1 MITYTTP
8 VAVFPPRNRTDL
20 SHQHVFVGAARYY
33 FNLVAAELFMHT
45 DVACRLLYS
54 TCVFFF
60 WAKCNLENVYSVH
73 GNCDLSR
80 DQTSFCD

>member
-33 FNLVAAELFMHT
+33 FNLVAAAAAGLFMHT

-60 WAKCNLENVYSVH
+60 LGEMQFRKCIQCARQLRFV
-73 GNCDLSR
+73 
-80 DQTSFCD
+80 T